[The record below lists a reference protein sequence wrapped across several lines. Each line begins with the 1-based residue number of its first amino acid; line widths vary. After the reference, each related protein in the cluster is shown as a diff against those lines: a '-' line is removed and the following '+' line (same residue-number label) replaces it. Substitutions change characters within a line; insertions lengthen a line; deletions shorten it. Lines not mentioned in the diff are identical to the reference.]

1 VRPYL
6 ALARAQARAAMA
18 YRLSYVL
25 SLFALI
31 FQFFAMLA
39 IWTVLLGSGSTV
51 VGFDLPRMKAYLLVG
66 FVSGLLVSQ
75 GADWQMS
82 SRIQDGM
89 IALDLTK
96 PVDYQRARFAEVIG
110 GVWTDILA
118 GLTVCAAVLLVTGP
132 VPAPGTAAALL
143 FGASMLVVVPLRFLL
158 VYLSALAC
166 FYTQNYLGV
175 LWARLAIVSVF
186 SGALVPLAFYPQWL
200 QASAAVLPFAS
211 LASTP
216 GLIFLGQVQ
225 GTEALRLIAL
235 QLFWVLVLWFGARLI
250 FRRAVQRVTIHGG

>member
-1 VRPYL
+1 MRPYL
-6 ALARAQARAAMA
+6 ALARAQARAALA

-96 PVDYQRARFAEVIG
+96 PVDYQKARFAEVIG

-143 FGASMLVVVPLRFLL
+143 FGASMLVVV
-158 VYLSALAC
+158 
-166 FYTQNYLGV
+166 
-175 LWARLAIVSVF
+175 
-186 SGALVPLAFYPQWL
+186 
-200 QASAAVLPFAS
+200 
-211 LASTP
+211 
-216 GLIFLGQVQ
+216 
-225 GTEALRLIAL
+225 
-235 QLFWVLVLWFGARLI
+235 
-250 FRRAVQRVTIHGG
+250 